1 MFFPISTP
9 ICPYVP
15 YVNASV
21 PVGLAFRGGVRNR
34 RGTTCLD
41 GHCLR
46 DHALATRQVRYPRFF
61 LGKKTAFIVF
71 LKKNLQKLGMNPIFL
86 SLEVGIFGLKWGCQ
100 ENWEWMRVKKQ
111 TYTDR
116 SGNEVPYWKS
126 MFFKSDSFR
135 EYNVASRNGFP
146 RMGFR
151 FGMRIC
157 RPTISSHI
165 PLIKGSLPSF
175 LSSFVHGQFGISCN
189 QVKGCITRV
198 WNLPLEH
205 APTSCVT

>member
-71 LKKNLQKLGMNPIFL
+71 FK
-86 SLEVGIFGLKWGCQ
+86 E
-100 ENWEWMRVKKQ
+100 
-111 TYTDR
+111 
-116 SGNEVPYWKS
+116 KS
-126 MFFKSDSFR
+126 SKIRDESYFSQS
-135 EYNVASRNGFP
+135 
-146 RMGFR
+146 
-151 FGMRIC
+151 
-157 RPTISSHI
+157 
-165 PLIKGSLPSF
+165 
-175 LSSFVHGQFGISCN
+175 
-189 QVKGCITRV
+189 
-198 WNLPLEH
+198 
-205 APTSCVT
+205 

>member
-71 LKKNLQKLGMNPIFL
+71 FKEKSSKIRDESYFSQSWSRNFRIEVGVPGKLGVNE
-86 SLEVGIFGLKWGCQ
+86 S
-100 ENWEWMRVKKQ
+100 KKQ